1 MLKIYLTN
9 KLSNYL
15 YAKNEKNIHKITYFM
30 SCKGITKKGIACS
43 RGGKYDGYCYQ
54 HKQSV
59 ENSDTESEPEQ
70 TICKF
75 ILKNKRCVK
84 QKMQGREYCK
94 THKCA
99 KRGCI
104 SHKIPKSRYC
114 STHTEENKRISD
126 ERKRVEEEKKEDINR
141 EQYSNYLQSLLDTI
155 QIYENTFQT
164 YGNTIE
170 RYRNIIER
178 DARRSVFIEPTIDS
192 LVPTE
197 AKQTSF
203 ECVVCQTNQ
212 IQTVITPCMHACY
225 CSGCAKTALRFSQD
239 CPKCRR
245 KVEKISPLY
254 I

>member
-1 MLKIYLTN
+1 MKSTKPASKPVVKSDNTKTAAKSDNSKTATN
-9 KLSNYL
+9 KP
-15 YAKNEKNIHKITYFM
+15 A
-30 SCKGITKKGIACS
+30 TKS
-43 RGGKYDGYCYQ
+43 TNNP
-54 HKQSV
+54 KQP
-59 ENSDTESEPEQ
+59 TLPE
-70 TICKF
+70 
-75 ILKNKRCVK
+75 VK
-84 QKMQGREYCK
+84 VVK
-94 THKCA
+94 
-99 KRGCI
+99 
-104 SHKIPKSRYC
+104 
-114 STHTEENKRISD
+114 
-126 ERKRVEEEKKEDINR
+126 VEEEKKEDINR
-141 EQYSNYLQSLLDTI
+141 EQYPNYLQSLLDTI
-155 QIYENTFQT
+155 QIYENT
-164 YGNTIE
+164 IE

-178 DARRSVFIEPTIDS
+178 DARRFVFIEPTIDS